1 MRKESLREA
10 NTRAINRKR
19 LLKESSSDSD
29 EIYVKIV
36 IPDGYYDE
44 YGNPNGELNSMQE
57 RCDQISGILEG
68 CGAQVMRYVPSDP
81 EAGIEG
87 DDLSD
92 TGVRIMSVAQL
103 RDALSNN
110 DIGED
115 EIAVYSHIKDE
126 DEYTDEDWNIV
137 NDPYNDTDINE
148 AFRIYDINSLIY
160 DSDEYVNG
168 LVENKTSK
176 PNLKEEEEEG
186 PILDFDSYDEFKEA
200 RYEPIRGSLIN
211 LLIDIDDN
219 VGTNNPLY
227 RELEGE
233 ITRLDNLVDR
243 IAKKIVRLPNA

>member
-10 NTRAINRKR
+10 NARAINRKR
-19 LLKESSSDSD
+19 LLKESSNDSD
-29 EIYVKIV
+29 KIYVKIV

-44 YGNPNGELNSMQE
+44 YGNPNGELNGMQE
-57 RCDQISGILEG
+57 RCDQISGILES
-68 CGAQVMRYVPSDP
+68 CGAQVMWDVSSDP

-87 DDLSD
+87 DDFSD
-92 TGVRIMSVAQL
+92 TGIRIMTIAQL

-126 DEYTDEDWNIV
+126 DEYTDEDWAIV
-137 NDPYNDTDINE
+137 SDPYNDTDINE
-148 AFRIYDINSLIY
+148 TFRIYDINSLIY

-168 LVENKTSK
+168 LVENKTNK
-176 PNLKEEEEEG
+176 PNLKEGEG
-186 PILDFDSYDEFKEA
+186 PMLDFDSYDEFKEA
-200 RYEPIRGSLIN
+200 RYEPIRDSLIN

-227 RELEGE
+227 KELENE

>member
-10 NTRAINRKR
+10 NARAINRKR
-19 LLKESSSDSD
+19 LLKESSNDSD
-29 EIYVKIV
+29 RIYVKIV
-36 IPDGYYDE
+36 IPDV
-44 YGNPNGELNSMQE
+44 S
-57 RCDQISGILEG
+57 
-68 CGAQVMRYVPSDP
+68 SDP

-87 DDLSD
+87 DEFND
-92 TGVRIMSVAQL
+92 TGIRIMSVAQL

-110 DIGED
+110 DIGEE

-137 NDPYNDTDINE
+137 SDPYNDTDVNE

-168 LVENKTSK
+168 LVENKTDK
-176 PNLKEEEEEG
+176 PNLKEGER
-186 PILDFDSYDEFKEA
+186 LMLNFNNYDEFKES
-200 RYEPIRGSLIN
+200 RYEPIRDSLID

-219 VGTNNPLY
+219 VGTKNPLY
-227 RELEGE
+227 RELESE

>member
-68 CGAQVMRYVPSDP
+68 CGAQVMRAVPSDP